1 VGEGTAPVVFV
12 GGVGELY
19 QGDLDLGRVAV
30 ERLTAEGLGRH
41 VLVEDLH
48 YGAVA
53 VAQRLQEVQ
62 PAHLVL
68 VGGVVRGRP
77 PGSVE
82 RRRVCTP
89 DMTPGQLQ
97 LSVNDAVVGYV
108 SIDLVVEVASALG
121 ALPARTIAIE
131 VEPTTTELSDRL
143 SPEARAALER
153 VLELVRDEARRGP
166 LLELA
171 DRVEERCRED
181 ADRIG
186 GTPAYRTLL
195 DLLRAI
201 HVMGD
206 EGRWGRVFALR
217 ERLKREIDAGQTGD
231 GLDLGDWALWWALLD
246 ELDRLLATE
255 AAR

>member
-1 VGEGTAPVVFV
+1 MSDATGPIVLV

-30 ERLTAEGLGRH
+30 ERLATEDLGRH

-53 VAQRLQEVQ
+53 VAQRLEELA
-62 PAHLVL
+62 PPHLVL

-82 RRRVCTP
+82 RRRVRP
-89 DMTPGQLQ
+89 PAMTPTELQ
-97 LSVNDAVVGYV
+97 LSVGDAVVGYV
-108 SIDLVVEVASALG
+108 SVDLVVEVASALG
-121 ALPARTIAIE
+121 VLPARTIAIE
-131 VEPTTTELSDRL
+131 VEPSSTELSDRL
-143 SPEARAALER
+143 SPDARAALER
-153 VLELVRDEARRGP
+153 VLELVRDEVRRAP
-166 LLELA
+166 VLELA
-171 DRVEERCRED
+171 RRVEERCRED

-195 DLLRAI
+195 DLLKAVA
-201 HVMGD
+201 VMGD
-206 EGRWGRVFALR
+206 EGRWGRVYALR
-217 ERLKREIDAGQTGD
+217 ERLKREIDAGQTGE

-246 ELDRLLATE
+246 ELDRLLAAE
-255 AAR
+255 ASR